1 MKERVIIDMDEV
13 IADTMGKMV
22 SWYKLEYGGEVDH
35 TVMKEGSWVS
45 GFPEEHRHLI
55 RQRLFE
61 PGFFRD
67 IPVMA
72 NSQDVLKEMNDRY
85 EIFIVS
91 AAVEFPNSLKDKLEW
106 LLEHFPFL
114 SWRQLVL
121 CGDKRMITGDHM
133 IDDHGRNL
141 LHFNGEKYLYTSFHN
156 LDVKGYRRVDNWL
169 DVGKLFLKTT

>member
-22 SWYKLEYGGEVDH
+22 SWYEKEYGGMVDH
-35 TVMKEGSWVS
+35 SVMREGSWVS
-45 GFPEEHRHLI
+45 GFPETHRQFI

-67 IPVMA
+67 IPVIE
-72 NSQDVLKEMNDRY
+72 NSQDVLREMNERY

-106 LLEHFPFL
+106 LLDHFPYF

-121 CGDKRMITGDHM
+121 CGDKRMINGDHM
-133 IDDHGRNL
+133 IDDHARNL
-141 LHFNGEKYLYTSFHN
+141 EHFNGEKYLFTSFHN
-156 LDVKGYRRVDNWL
+156 LNVQGYRRVNNWQE
-169 DVGKLFLKTT
+169 VGDIFL